1 MTRRSGGDEVR
12 GLSALFLPG
21 VHVFPVAPSPLPTV
35 TPHAPPTSRP
45 AGSLQVA
52 TEYAAVLMR
61 LGLHARAVAAYQ
73 RVIMTASAT
82 KGGRVGGGGGGG
94 GGGGMAGSEDDG
106 GGPEGGEAFEWGAE
120 VRELGHRYKSTVK
133 HGPF

>member
-1 MTRRSGGDEVR
+1 MRGGACRRFSCP
-12 GLSALFLPG
+12 ACTFFLWR
-21 VHVFPVAPSPLPTV
+21 HPLPTV
-35 TPHAPPTSRP
+35 TPLPTPPTARP
-45 AGSLQVA
+45 DGSLQVA

-82 KGGRVGGGGGGG
+82 KGGRVGNGGGGI
-94 GGGGMAGSEDDG
+94 AGSEDDG